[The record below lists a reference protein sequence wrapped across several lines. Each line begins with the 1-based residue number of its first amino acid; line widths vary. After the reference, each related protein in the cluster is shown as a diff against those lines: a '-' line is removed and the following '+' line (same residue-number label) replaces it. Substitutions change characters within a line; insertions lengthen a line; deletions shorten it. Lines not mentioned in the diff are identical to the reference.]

1 MVINTATTSDQ
12 QPELFNIPME
22 KKSDDIRYSEPV
34 TEIMGRPPGKLL
46 RHGTVI
52 ILLVIILLFFFLWL
66 IRYPDNIP
74 APVEITTRNPP
85 VTLVSKVAGR
95 IRNLDVND
103 NDPVRSGQILAV
115 MESTAS
121 VSEILKIRRLTD
133 TIYDPSRAVSLT
145 EVMPGYN
152 QLGEIQAYWALFV
165 KQLTDY
171 DNYLQNDYYG
181 KKAES
186 LLQEVKGME
195 TFLSRLK
202 VKEALFSENL
212 ELGRKKFRRDS
223 LLYIEG
229 VFSESDFE
237 RSRQDLIRLSIE
249 LQQVRLDHATAFIG
263 LAEKRQ
269 LLQDYV
275 IKRVEERERY
285 YSLLNEAFLNLKAQL
300 VLWENTYTLVSPFNG
315 RVSFTR
321 FWSENQTVGLNDPVL
336 TVIPE
341 DTGEFVGRIKLKMN
355 RSGKVRTG
363 QAVNIKLSGFPFLEF
378 GMVRGVVISKSLVPE
393 GDSYVIEVGLPEG
406 LTTLYGK
413 TLEFNQN
420 MQGTA
425 EIITDSTRLLE
436 KLTNPLRHL
445 AARNRI

>member
-1 MVINTATTSDQ
+1 
-12 QPELFNIPME
+12 ME
-22 KKSDDIRYSEPV
+22 KKADNIRYSEPV
-34 TEIMGRPPGKLL
+34 TEIMGRPPRKLL
-46 RHGTVI
+46 RHGSGI
-52 ILLVIILLFFFLWL
+52 ILMVILIFFFFLWL

-95 IRNLDVND
+95 IRNLYAGD
-103 NDPVRSGQILAV
+103 NDPVKAGQMLAL

-121 VSEILKIRRLTD
+121 VNEIVKIRKLTD
-133 TIYDPSRAVSLT
+133 TITDPALAISMTLDL
-145 EVMPGYN
+145 PGYK
-152 QLGEIQAYWALFV
+152 QLGEIQNYWASFV

-171 DNYLQNDYYG
+171 NNCLLNDYYG

-186 LLQEVKGME
+186 LIEEIRVME
-195 TFLSRLK
+195 SFLSRLK
-202 VKEALFSENL
+202 EKEDLFSENV

-223 LLYIEG
+223 LLFAEG

-237 RSRQDLIRLSIE
+237 RSRQDLILLSID
-249 LQQVRLDHATAFIG
+249 LQQVRLDHTTAAIG

-269 LLQDYV
+269 LLQDYG

-300 VLWENTYTLVSPFNG
+300 VIWENTYTLVSPFNG

-321 FWSENQTVGLNDPVL
+321 FWSVNQTVGLNDPVM
-336 TVIPE
+336 TVIPDE
-341 DTGEFVGRIKLKMN
+341 TGDFVGRIMLKMN
-355 RSGKVRTG
+355 RSGKVRSG
-363 QAVNIKLSGFPFLEF
+363 QAVNIKLSGFPFLEY
-378 GMVRGVVISKSLVPE
+378 GMLRGVVISKSLVPE
-393 GDSYVIEVGLPEG
+393 GDSYVIEVGLPGG

-425 EIITDSTRLLE
+425 EIITDNTRLLE
-436 KLTNPLRHL
+436 KILNPLRHL

>member
-1 MVINTATTSDQ
+1 
-12 QPELFNIPME
+12 ME
-22 KKSDDIRYSEPV
+22 KKADDIRYSEPV
-34 TEIMGRPPGKLL
+34 TEIMGRPPRKLL
-46 RHGTVI
+46 RHGSGI
-52 ILLVIILLFFFLWL
+52 ILMVILIFFFFLWL

-95 IRNLDVND
+95 IRNLYAGD
-103 NDPVRSGQILAV
+103 NDPVKAGQMLAL

-121 VSEILKIRRLTD
+121 VNEIVKIRKLTD
-133 TIYDPSRAVSLT
+133 TITDPALAISMTLDL
-145 EVMPGYN
+145 PGYK
-152 QLGEIQAYWALFV
+152 QLGEIQNYWASFV

-171 DNYLQNDYYG
+171 NNCLLNDYYG

-186 LLQEVKGME
+186 LME
-195 TFLSRLK
+195 EIRVMESFLSRLK
-202 VKEALFSENL
+202 EKEDLFSENV

-223 LLYIEG
+223 LLFAEG

-237 RSRQDLIRLSIE
+237 RSRQDLILLSID
-249 LQQVRLDHATAFIG
+249 LQQVRLDHTTAAIG

-269 LLQDYV
+269 LLQDYG

-285 YSLLNEAFLNLKAQL
+285 YSLLNEAFLNLKAQQ
-300 VLWENTYTLVSPFNG
+300 VIWENTYTLVSPFNG

-321 FWSENQTVGLNDPVL
+321 FWSVNQTVGLNDPVM
-336 TVIPE
+336 TVIPDE
-341 DTGEFVGRIKLKMN
+341 TGDYIGRIMLKMN
-355 RSGKVRTG
+355 RSGKVRSG
-363 QAVNIKLSGFPFLEF
+363 QTVNIKLSGFPFLEY
-378 GMVRGVVISKSLVPE
+378 GMLRGVVISKSLVPE
-393 GDSYVIEVGLPEG
+393 GDSYVIEVGLPGG

-425 EIITDSTRLLE
+425 EIITDNTRLLE
-436 KLTNPLRHL
+436 KILNPLRHL

>member
-1 MVINTATTSDQ
+1 
-12 QPELFNIPME
+12 ME
-22 KKSDDIRYSEPV
+22 KKADNIRYSEPV
-34 TEIMGRPPGKLL
+34 TEIMGRPPRKLL
-46 RHGTVI
+46 CHGSGI
-52 ILLVIILLFFFLWL
+52 ILMVILIFFFFLWL

-95 IRNLDVND
+95 IRNLYAGD
-103 NDPVRSGQILAV
+103 NDPVKAGQMLAL

-121 VSEILKIRRLTD
+121 VNEIVKIRKLTD
-133 TIYDPSRAVSLT
+133 TITDPALAISMTLDL
-145 EVMPGYN
+145 PGYK
-152 QLGEIQAYWALFV
+152 QLGEIQNYWASFV

-171 DNYLQNDYYG
+171 NNYLLNDYYG

-186 LLQEVKGME
+186 LMEEIRGME
-195 TFLSRLK
+195 SFLSRLK
-202 VKEALFSENL
+202 EKEDLFSENV

-223 LLYIEG
+223 LLFAEG

-237 RSRQDLIRLSIE
+237 RSRQDLILLSID
-249 LQQVRLDHATAFIG
+249 LQQVRLDHTTAAIG

-269 LLQDYV
+269 LLQDYG

-300 VLWENTYTLVSPFNG
+300 VIWENTYTLVSPFNG

-321 FWSENQTVGLNDPVL
+321 FWSVNQTVGLNDPVM
-336 TVIPE
+336 TVIPDE
-341 DTGEFVGRIKLKMN
+341 TGDFVGRIMLKMN
-355 RSGKVRTG
+355 RSGKVRSG
-363 QAVNIKLSGFPFLEF
+363 QAVNIKLSGFPFLEY
-378 GMVRGVVISKSLVPE
+378 GMLRGVVISKSLVPE
-393 GDSYVIEVGLPEG
+393 GDSYVIEVGLPGG

-425 EIITDSTRLLE
+425 EIITDNTRLLE
-436 KLTNPLRHL
+436 KILNPLRHL

>member
-1 MVINTATTSDQ
+1 
-12 QPELFNIPME
+12 ME
-22 KKSDDIRYSEPV
+22 KKADDIRYSEPV
-34 TEIMGRPPGKLL
+34 TEIMGRPPRKLL
-46 RHGTVI
+46 RHGSGI
-52 ILLVIILLFFFLWL
+52 ILMVILIFFFFLWL

-95 IRNLDVND
+95 IRNLYAGD
-103 NDPVRSGQILAV
+103 NDPVKAGQMLAL

-121 VSEILKIRRLTD
+121 VNEIVKIRKLTD
-133 TIYDPSRAVSLT
+133 TITDPALAISMTLDL
-145 EVMPGYN
+145 PGYK
-152 QLGEIQAYWALFV
+152 QLGEIQNYWASFV

-171 DNYLQNDYYG
+171 NNCLLNDYYG

-186 LLQEVKGME
+186 LIEEIRVME
-195 TFLSRLK
+195 SFLSRLK
-202 VKEALFSENL
+202 EKEDLFSENV

-223 LLYIEG
+223 LLFAEG

-237 RSRQDLIRLSIE
+237 RSRQDLILLSID
-249 LQQVRLDHATAFIG
+249 LQQVRLDHTTAAIG

-269 LLQDYV
+269 LLQDYG

-285 YSLLNEAFLNLKAQL
+285 YSPLNEAFLNLKAQL
-300 VLWENTYTLVSPFNG
+300 VIWENTYTLVSPFNG

-321 FWSENQTVGLNDPVL
+321 FWSVNQTVGLNDPVM
-336 TVIPE
+336 TVIPDE
-341 DTGEFVGRIKLKMN
+341 TGDYIGRIMLKMN
-355 RSGKVRTG
+355 RSGKVRSG
-363 QAVNIKLSGFPFLEF
+363 QAVNIKLSGFPFLEY
-378 GMVRGVVISKSLVPE
+378 GMLRGVVISKSLVPE
-393 GDSYVIEVGLPEG
+393 GDSYVIEVGLPGG

-425 EIITDSTRLLE
+425 EIITDNTRLLE
-436 KLTNPLRHL
+436 KILNPLRHL